1 MKLNQRQNH
10 VQTSG
15 TIGDRS
21 DFSIALNS
29 KMFKTLSDS
38 LYQDKIGSMVREL
51 TCNAVDAHGAANKS
65 DVPVVIHLPNALEP
79 WFSVKDEGVG
89 LSDEDVR
96 TIYNT
101 YGASTKD
108 QDNDAIGGFGLGSK
122 TPFAYTDQFTVT
134 SVHGG
139 MERVYVAVIGDDG
152 MPHISLQ
159 FQTVSDAPPGVEIT
173 VSIMREDFSRVE
185 DSVIEQLMFLP
196 VLPILYNNMRQIEF
210 PDRESGIYFKRD
222 YISVYKKNQR
232 MSNSIHVVQGGVGYR
247 LSINRLN
254 ISDSNL
260 NKFLS
265 SMENAGA
272 IIEFPIGEIEVTASR
287 EGISYN
293 DQTIANIINRINH
306 IVDNMADDIID
317 SMRAAPNDVERAV
330 IFNTIPINGMAS
342 MVAGKLGKGINK
354 LVNGRYLF
362 SEVTNQLAMKLKPF
376 ESVCLNVELAG
387 SRYDNSLYRK
397 SVVCSARAAAARSSE
412 RSESGQLFYPKSATT
427 IVVKDKCTAPISRLK
442 KLVTEISDSPVL
454 FVTPNGDV
462 NNGYIKTLALMA
474 GFDVCNI
481 VLLSSIE
488 GPSKTAR
495 SSYAKPTAYV
505 FSSSFSMHNCYEW
518 TREYED
524 LDELPTGIIV
534 GMHRNE
540 IESKD
545 FSVYEKV
552 MKAVCAG
559 VITYPVYAVNS
570 QTFSRVEKGMVG
582 QNHISVE
589 DAYKEIE
596 ELVNRAES
604 ISRSII
610 KYQGYV
616 NCATTGIFSNNLE
629 GISIKG
635 VDVVSKRINQLKVRL
650 GNMRNV
656 VNIDYNVKRILDNEG
671 VTAATRRREQ
681 FLNKYPMLNYV
692 GGIYDHNRQDVIDYI
707 ELINSK
713 DKG

>member
-1 MKLNQRQNH
+1 
-10 VQTSG
+10 
-15 TIGDRS
+15 
-21 DFSIALNS
+21 
-29 KMFKTLSDS
+29 
-38 LYQDKIGSMVREL
+38 
-51 TCNAVDAHGAANKS
+51 
-65 DVPVVIHLPNALEP
+65 
-79 WFSVKDEGVG
+79 
-89 LSDEDVR
+89 
-96 TIYNT
+96 
-101 YGASTKD
+101 
-108 QDNDAIGGFGLGSK
+108 
-122 TPFAYTDQFTVT
+122 
-134 SVHGG
+134 
-139 MERVYVAVIGDDG
+139 
-152 MPHISLQ
+152 
-159 FQTVSDAPPGVEIT
+159 
-173 VSIMREDFSRVE
+173 
-185 DSVIEQLMFLP
+185 VIEQLIFLP
-196 VLPILYNNMRQIEF
+196 VLPILHNNMKQIEF

-232 MSNSIHVVQGGVGYR
+232 MSHSIHVVQGGVGYR
-247 LSINRLN
+247 LSTNRLN

-265 SMENAGA
+265 SMENTGA
-272 IIEFPIGEIEVTASR
+272 IIEFPIGAIEVTASR

-354 LVNGRYLF
+354 LVNGRYVF
-362 SEVTNQLAMKLKPF
+362 SEITDQFAMKLKPF
-376 ESVCLNVELAG
+376 ESLCLNVELAG

-397 SVVCSARAAAARSSE
+397 PVSCSSSLGKGH
-412 RSESGQLFYPKSATT
+412 SGVRETLFYPKSATT
-427 IVVKDKCTAPISRLK
+427 IVVKDKCTAPVSRLK
-442 KLVTEISDSPVL
+442 KFVTEISDSPVL

-462 NNGYIKTLALMA
+462 TNGYIKTLAKRV
-474 GFDVCNI
+474 GVEVGNI

-505 FSSSFSMHNCYEW
+505 FSSSLSMYNCYSW

-534 GMHRNE
+534 SMHRNE

-552 MKAVCAG
+552 MKAVCTG

-570 QTFSRVEKGMVG
+570 QTFSRVAKGMVG

-589 DAYKEIE
+589 DAYKDIE
-596 ELVNRAES
+596 ELVNRVES

-616 NCATTGIFSNNLE
+616 NYATTGIFSNNLE

-635 VDVVSKRINQLKVRL
+635 VDVVSKRINQLNVRL
-650 GNMRNV
+650 GNLRNV
-656 VNIDYNVKRILDNEG
+656 VNIDYNGKRILENEG